1 MNKKIPALIIN
12 GNLGAGKTAVGKIL
26 AERLSFRFL
35 SSGNFFREEAVS
47 RGITFD
53 ELHKL
58 MIEDSSVDILLDDR
72 LKTFLKEN
80 TSYVLDSRMAAFFEP
95 HAFKVFVSV
104 SPRIGA
110 ERIYADIQINPLRH
124 SESGASSVDDV
135 LAQNT
140 KRAESEQIRYR
151 ELYGFD
157 HLDKSAYDFVCDSS
171 STSPEDL
178 ADKIEEAYKEWIR
191 V

>member
-1 MNKKIPALIIN
+1 
-12 GNLGAGKTAVGKIL
+12 
-26 AERLSFRFL
+26 
-35 SSGNFFREEAVS
+35 
-47 RGITFD
+47 
-53 ELHKL
+53 
-58 MIEDSSVDILLDDR
+58 
-72 LKTFLKEN
+72 LKAFLKEN

-95 HAFKVFVSV
+95 HAFKVFISV

-135 LAQNT
+135 LAQNS

-157 HLDKSAYDFVCDSS
+157 HLNKSMYDFVCDSS
-171 STSPEDL
+171 SASPEEL
-178 ADKIEEAYKEWIR
+178 ADRIEEAYKEWIR
-191 V
+191 A